1 MLWPIQSFR
10 IRGWRD
16 AEIVFGQCHG
26 SSSLL
31 PWWVCSV
38 QCHYS
43 CFLKGS
49 NWQILLK
56 AFVKGSSGYTAR
68 TKNWTELKI
77 EYVTHLAKAAPL
89 FVWQVKWPLLQSWNE
104 LGSEK
109 PSGDLSSIL
118 ICYITFWAPPGI
130 GLRSESCLVKRL
142 RAPSDVCVWPHNGRP
157 AFPPHKA
164 EFMNTLCT
172 CRFVHENTHCVL

>member
-1 MLWPIQSFR
+1 MHVGYQATLLWPIQSFQ

-16 AEIVFGQCHG
+16 AEIVFGQCHR

-56 AFVKGSSGYTAR
+56 AFVKGSSDHTAR

-89 FVWQVKWPLLQSWNE
+89 FCLTGKVTFSAVVKWSRQWEAFRRSFQHTYLLYYFLGTSRDRPPLWE
-104 LGSEK
+104 L
-109 PSGDLSSIL
+109 SGKE
-118 ICYITFWAPPGI
+118 A
-130 GLRSESCLVKRL
+130 
-142 RAPSDVCVWPHNGRP
+142 
-157 AFPPHKA
+157 
-164 EFMNTLCT
+164 
-172 CRFVHENTHCVL
+172 